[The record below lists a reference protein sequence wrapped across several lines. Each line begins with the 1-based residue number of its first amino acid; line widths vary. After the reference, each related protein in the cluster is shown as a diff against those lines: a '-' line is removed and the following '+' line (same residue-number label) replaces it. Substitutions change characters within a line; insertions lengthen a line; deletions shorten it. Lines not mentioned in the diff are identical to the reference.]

1 MARYTIDFS
10 TNAVSVIRE
19 IEKVNRAIAQV
30 AQTGRSVSIN
40 LDASSLKTSLNT
52 TFRQLDS
59 EIEKLERRLN
69 KLKIGEK
76 PFRKTAAS
84 LGYKEGQAQ
93 LGRMIAE
100 PLRLR
105 GQAQSFT
112 EGSSVRLQKEMQA
125 LQIEASM
132 VKPASEQWANFQSQI
147 GQINTQLQR
156 SQELAGRIQLSG
168 SLGAMA
174 PGSLNQLETKLTL
187 LRSRAREI
195 SPDTTEWKKLNREI
209 LDAEK
214 NIEKLSRK
222 PISGRQRL
230 GAAGGAFL
238 YGGGMG
244 GGIGS
249 ALGGIAGGLMGGV
262 PGAFTGAAIGQL
274 ADGLGQFAAGVAK
287 TVAEVNKS
295 RIALAGVV
303 KDTKD
308 YDFALQAATQASKTF
323 LLPIDQATR
332 QFTKLQ
338 ASVAGAGYQ
347 TSDTKQVFNGIAAA
361 IIATGGSTEDL
372 NGALTATA
380 QVFSKGKVTA
390 EELRGQIG
398 ERLPGAFTIFAQAI
412 GKTPAQLDE
421 ALQKGEVRLSDFLKF
436 TQELTKR
443 YAETAKQLGDAPE
456 NAGAR
461 LQVALTAAAVSY
473 GGFFQV
479 VGAGFQ
485 DGITDVLNFALANEN
500 GIKRVVTVFVAGFG
514 TLQGLIQKFTKF
526 LVDAFNQAFTY
537 LLNNLETVLQRIE
550 DAINRASAASSLTPQ
565 RIDDLQT
572 QARKATEQKYGAK
585 VFGLNTGIV
594 LDQGPAS
601 TYYNQYFNNLIDQA
615 TRSPGRKKY
624 TDALQNTLFPDFK
637 PSSFGA
643 GLGKGGVP
651 REGTAGEGGKPKK
664 GKKERES
671 MVPQLQLEL
680 ELSKQLFEIDKLIGS
695 ARLADNTAL
704 VSALELQKTL
714 AEIANQR
721 KQVMLEQIPPQEQM
735 LKLQDLSVKAER
747 AILESRLKLQLD
759 LQAEREK
766 MQEDLEKIT
775 SSYQEELRYSQMYND
790 LVTSGISPAIAK
802 IRIDV
807 AKTFDEH
814 KKNLDTQIE
823 QLEVQKASIE
833 LRIAELNAI
842 KAKTPMQEKELADAK
857 ERLRILIEELKL
869 RGLLRGELPGAQAGA
884 TAAAIQA
891 AGPRPDSVLAAE
903 AYDEAKRKFEELT
916 NPVNM
921 LTTAAQ
927 GLGSAF
933 SDAFSQ
939 AVTGSMTA
947 QEALSSFFSNLGKMF
962 IDMAAEMIAQYMV
975 MKAIGLI
982 ASFFPGGANMGG
994 AGYFDPLT
1002 GRGTAGPNFGLA
1014 NGGIINGH
1022 FMPVTPFA
1030 SGGMVT
1036 GPTLGLVGE
1045 GRFNEAV
1052 VPLPNGKSIPVEL
1065 GGASGNNIATNI
1077 TVNVSNGQAQ
1087 SQMSGSGG
1095 NKLGRELDAAVK
1107 DVILREVR
1115 PGGIIYSSR
1124 R

>member
-19 IEKVNRAIAQV
+19 IEKVNSAIAKV

-40 LDASSLKTSLNT
+40 LDASPLKNSLNT
-52 TFRQLDS
+52 TFRQLDK

-69 KLKIGEK
+69 KLQIGGQ

-112 EGSSVRLQKEMQA
+112 EGSTVRLQKEMQA

-132 VKPASEQWANFQSQI
+132 VKPASEQWAAFQSQI

-262 PGAFTGAAIGQL
+262 PGAFTGAAIGQATDSL
-274 ADGLGQFAAGVAK
+274 IQFAAGVAK

-303 KDTKD
+303 KDAKD
-308 YDFALQAATQASKTF
+308 YDFALQAATEASRTF

-347 TSDTKQVFNGIAAA
+347 TNDTKQVFNGIAAA

-421 ALQKGEVRLSDFLKF
+421 ALQKGQVTLSDFLKF

-443 YAETAKQLGDAPE
+443 YAETAKTLGDAPE

-461 LQVALTAAAVSY
+461 LQVALTAAAVAY
-473 GGFFQV
+473 GGFFQQ

-485 DGITDVLNFALANEN
+485 DYATDLLEFALNNEKQFKTFVATIRVAAEDFYSIFSGVLDALGPLFQNFFKYIFDNFARGLNALAALANESRRAA
-500 GIKRVVTVFVAGFG
+500 GGPEKRAAAA
-514 TLQGLIQKFTKF
+514 
-526 LVDAFNQAFTY
+526 VDALYQGQPLAGHFGGRRQAYEEALRVEMQYEKTADQQAKDRQ
-537 LLNNLETVLQRIE
+537 T
-550 DAINRASAASSLTPQ
+550 
-565 RIDDLQT
+565 RIDNYVRSWMQP
-572 QARKATEQKYGAK
+572 ARPPK
-585 VFGLNTGIV
+585 
-594 LDQGPAS
+594 
-601 TYYNQYFNNLIDQA
+601 
-615 TRSPGRKKY
+615 
-624 TDALQNTLFPDFK
+624 
-637 PSSFGA
+637 FGA
-643 GLGKGGVP
+643 GLGRGGAGAVGETGGGAGTKG
-651 REGTAGEGGKPKK
+651 RA
-664 GKKERES
+664 KKERES

-680 ELSKQLFEIDKLIGS
+680 ELSKQLFEIDKLIGG
-695 ARLADNTAL
+695 ARVADNTAL

-714 AEIANQR
+714 TEIANQR

-766 MQEDLEKIT
+766 IQDDLEKT
-775 SSYQEELRYSQMYND
+775 TKSYQEELRYSQMYND

-802 IRIDV
+802 IRVEV

-814 KKNLDTQIE
+814 KKTLDKQIE
-823 QLEVQKASIE
+823 QLQVQKASID
-833 LRIAELNAI
+833 LRIAELDAI

-857 ERLRILIEELKL
+857 ERLRILTEELKL

-884 TAAAIQA
+884 TSAAIQA

-921 LTTAAQ
+921 LTTAAE

-933 SDAFSQ
+933 SDAFSS

-962 IDMAAEMIAQYMV
+962 IDMAAQMIAQYMV

-982 ASFFPGGANMGG
+982 ASFFPGGARMGG
-994 AGYFDPLT
+994 GGYFDPLT
-1002 GRGTAGPNFGLA
+1002 GKGTAGPNFGLA

-1065 GGASGNNIATNI
+1065 GGGAGNNIATNI

-1087 SQMSGSGG
+1087 SEMSGSGG
-1095 NKLGRELDAAVK
+1095 NRLGRELDAAVK

>member
-195 SPDTTEWKKLNREI
+195 SPDIPEWKKLNREI

-262 PGAFTGAAIGQL
+262 PGAFTGAAIGQATDSL
-274 ADGLGQFAAGVAK
+274 IQFAAGVAK

-303 KDTKD
+303 KDAKD
-308 YDFALQAATQASKTF
+308 YDFALQAATEASRTF

-361 IIATGGSTEDL
+361 IIATGGSAEDL

-443 YAETAKQLGDAPE
+443 YAETAKTLGDAPE

-461 LQVALTAAAVSY
+461 LQVALTAAAVAY
-473 GGFFQV
+473 GGFFQQ

-485 DGITDVLNFALANEN
+485 DYATDLLEFALNNEKQFKTFVATIRVAAEDFYSIFSGVIDALGPIFENFFKYIFDNFARGLNALATLADESRRAA
-500 GIKRVVTVFVAGFG
+500 GGPEKRAASA
-514 TLQGLIQKFTKF
+514 
-526 LVDAFNQAFTY
+526 VDALYQGRPLEGHFGERRQAYEEALRVEMAYEKTADR
-537 LLNNLETVLQRIE
+537 QAKDRK
-550 DAINRASAASSLTPQ
+550 S
-565 RIDDLQT
+565 RIDSYVKSWMQP
-572 QARKATEQKYGAK
+572 AR
-585 VFGLNTGIV
+585 
-594 LDQGPAS
+594 PP
-601 TYYNQYFNNLIDQA
+601 
-615 TRSPGRKKY
+615 R
-624 TDALQNTLFPDFK
+624 
-637 PSSFGA
+637 FGA
-643 GLGKGGVP
+643 GLGRGGAP
-651 REGTAGEGGKPKK
+651 GADGTGAGGAKPKV
-664 GKKERES
+664 KKERES